1 MGLHRKAVS
10 ALIALLS
17 LVCLTPVLGG
27 CHKDEDASGPGYYN
41 GKDFKGHG
49 ATSPAPAAGDAP
61 ATGTA
66 PAMGRK
72 GGE

>member
-27 CHKDEDASGPGYYN
+27 CHKDEEAGGPGYYN

-49 ATSPAPAAGDAP
+49 STSPAPAAGDAP
-61 ATGTA
+61 AAGT
-66 PAMGRK
+66 GRK